1 MLVPTLVMACKHIEH
16 VAGERLKAGV
26 NKREFR
32 PAEGL
37 FQLPRHFSFM
47 ATEKSVRKGVDQPVR
62 RFGHDNPSP

>member
-47 ATEKSVRKGVDQPVR
+47 ATEKACVKV
-62 RFGHDNPSP
+62 